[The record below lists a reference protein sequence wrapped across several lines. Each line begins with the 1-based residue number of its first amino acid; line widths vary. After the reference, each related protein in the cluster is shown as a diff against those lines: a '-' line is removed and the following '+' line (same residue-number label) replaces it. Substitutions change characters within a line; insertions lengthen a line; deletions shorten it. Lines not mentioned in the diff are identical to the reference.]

1 MGIGY
6 QNTPVDKDDFTRT
19 MTESFDDKDMIGVPQ
34 GGQSMFG
41 DPSNGSQTVYSRDKN
56 VVEINIM
63 RGNNRMAALVP
74 RNGVPEGIDLSTT
87 RLVEPKSSNF
97 QRIYPL
103 IQDTYEVHADQLLF
117 QIPNETYEQ
126 RITREDRAVYL
137 MAVGAKEV
145 VRRIGR
151 MNEYLAWQSLL
162 TGKQPSLY
170 GVTTASTLYDF
181 LRPAGHT
188 VTVGTAWATGDPI
201 GDISDGVALIRAAAH
216 VTPDYCVL
224 AADSWAAMSVNENI
238 YVLADNRNYQFIR
251 LGLEANIPP
260 KYNRMI
266 ANGFMC
272 VGMLL
277 TENGAV
283 IYLFL
288 YVDEYQDL
296 VTGTSTPFV
305 PSGYALLGFTGAR
318 CDRYFGPPEMMPMA
332 PSVRG
337 DFQALFGIS
346 LDNPPVPPNAKPGSA
361 FDPNMMYFDAFP
373 MGKNNGWVLRGHA
386 APIYATTMTDA
397 FYQMNGCV

>member
-6 QNTPVDKDDFTRT
+6 QNTPVEKDDFTRT
-19 MTESFDDKDMIGVPQ
+19 MTESFSDQDMIGVPQ
-34 GGQSMFG
+34 GGQAMFG
-41 DPSNGSQTVYSRDKN
+41 DPSNGSQTIYSKDKN
-56 VVEINIM
+56 VVEITIQ

-87 RLVEPKSSNF
+87 RLVETKQSVF

-103 IQDTYEVHADQLLF
+103 IQDTFEVHADQLLF
-117 QIPNETYEQ
+117 KIPNETDEQ
-126 RITREDRAVYL
+126 KVTREDRAAYL
-137 MAVGAKEV
+137 MSLGAKEV
-145 VRRIGR
+145 IRRIGR
-151 MNEYLAWQSLL
+151 MHEYLAWQSLL

-170 GVTTASTLYDF
+170 GVTTAATLYDF

-224 AADSWAAMSVNENI
+224 AADTWAGMLANEDI
-238 YVLADNRNYQFIR
+238 YGLADNRRYTLIQM
-251 LGLEANIPP
+251 GVKDSVPA
-260 KYNRMI
+260 KYNRMV

-272 VGMLL
+272 VGMLVS
-277 TENGAV
+277 ENGAV

-305 PSGYALLGFTGAR
+305 PSGYALLGYTGTR

-332 PSVRG
+332 PSDRS

-346 LDNPPVPPNAKPGSA
+346 LDNPPVAPNAKPGNA
-361 FDPNMMYFDAFP
+361 FEPNSMYFDAYP
-373 MGKNNGWVLRGHA
+373 MGKNNGWVLRGHS
-386 APIYATTMTDA
+386 APIFATTMTDA